1 MKHYLLKGLSKKQH
15 YFQQK
20 TDSTNDSSGGSSGGS
35 SGDSSGDSD
44 GSLSS
49 DDEEAVSKD
58 IIYKL
63 YNNRYYAIKY
73 LGKGTFCRT
82 WLMYDIQIHKCVAMK
97 MFYPKYYDESLHE
110 LKIQNLIKHSNTRY
124 VIILLNNFIYN
135 NHNCLIYE
143 LMGTTLLDVLD
154 YYNNNIPI
162 NIVKKI
168 LIQVFK
174 GLDELHTN
182 NIIHGDLKLENI
194 MIKQHNKTI
203 EHILEVLT
211 TLELEKQYDTLIED
225 NIPKNYAEFDKNK
238 KKNIKRKIKGRA
250 SKILGDTIKTKLESL
265 TTGETIIDETFK
277 LNENDI
283 VCKIIDLGNS
293 EILGI
298 NNDDEIMIRSY
309 RPPENIMNNFYNEK
323 ADIWAMGCLSYELF
337 TGDYLFDIDRDG
349 DDNEKDRDHL
359 HQMYEILGNIPK
371 EYSMDCEFSNDL
383 FDEHGSILNMN
394 KCDYTTLES
403 ILITDY
409 KLDEHSSNE
418 ITCFLKKQ
426 LDYNIKTR
434 CSSKQLM
441 DDEWLNN

>member
-1 MKHYLLKGLSKKQH
+1 
-15 YFQQK
+15 
-20 TDSTNDSSGGSSGGS
+20 
-35 SGDSSGDSD
+35 
-44 GSLSS
+44 
-49 DDEEAVSKD
+49 
-58 IIYKL
+58 
-63 YNNRYYAIKY
+63 
-73 LGKGTFCRT
+73 
-82 WLMYDIQIHKCVAMK
+82 
-97 MFYPKYYDESLHE
+97 
-110 LKIQNLIKHSNTRY
+110 
-124 VIILLNNFIYN
+124 
-135 NHNCLIYE
+135 
-143 LMGTTLLDVLD
+143 MGTTLLDVLD

-194 MIKQHNKTI
+194 MIKQPNKTI
-203 EHILEVLT
+203 EHILEVLS
-211 TLELEKQYDTLIED
+211 TLELEKLYETIIEE
-225 NIPKNYAEFDKNK
+225 NLPKNYAEFDKNK
-238 KKNIKRKIKGRA
+238 KKNIKRKVKVRA

-265 TTGETIIDETFK
+265 TEDTIIDETFK
-277 LNENDI
+277 LNENEI

-293 EILGI
+293 EILEI

-359 HQMYEILGNIPK
+359 HQMYELLGKIPK
-371 EYSMDCEFSNDL
+371 DTALECEFSDEL
-383 FDEHGSILNMN
+383 FDNKGRILNKK
-394 KCDYTTLES
+394 KCEYTSLYE
-403 ILITDY
+403 ILINDY
-409 KLDEHSSNE
+409 ELDKDSATE
-418 ITCFLKKQ
+418 ITEFLKKQ

-441 DDEWLNN
+441 DDEWLNK